1 MQKQAPTVGRLLT
14 MVIFALSCFGLLLF
28 LWLSFGGS
36 VPLKPKGYRFNA
48 AFPQAVQLAQQADV
62 RVAGITVGKV
72 VKKTLDPSRPNLT
85 SVTMEIDPKYAPL
98 RSDARAVLR
107 EKTLLGET
115 FVELTLGSHNSKRVR
130 DGGWLAASQVQP
142 NVYLDQV
149 IQAFDPGTREAF
161 RNWQQYLAAG
171 SAGHGQDI
179 NDSFGNLPQFA
190 MDATSLLQVLNDQSG
205 ALSQLISNTGVVFG
219 ALSRNTAQLHNVIVN
234 SGAVFQTTADQQNAL
249 AQVFKDFPAFIRQ
262 SKSTLAK
269 LQTFSLNTDPL
280 VRNLRPVARDLRP
293 TLADVRA
300 FAPDL
305 RNTFINLDPLIT
317 ASRTGLPALRDT
329 LNGLTPVLGALDP
342 FLAQLNP
349 ILQFIELY
357 QAQTSMFLGN
367 PGSALAATQAQP
379 AGNGQV
385 GHYLRV
391 FGPTGAETLATFAQ
405 RPATDRGNTYV
416 GPNSLQGELL
426 TKNLVAFPSFD
437 CNNTGG
443 EHGPTAG
450 NPAQPGQPGCTL
462 DRPINFQGALQKYP
476 HVQANNYDKQP

>member
-28 LWLSFGGS
+28 LWLAFGGS

-48 AFPQAVQLAQQADV
+48 AFPQAVQLAEQADV

-72 VKKTLDPSRPNLT
+72 VKKTLDPTRPNVT
-85 SVTMEIDPKYAPL
+85 STTMEIDPKYAPIKA
-98 RSDARAVLR
+98 DARAILR

-115 FVELTLGSHNSKRVR
+115 FVELTLGSHGAKAVR
-130 DGGWLAASQVQP
+130 DGGWLDSAQVQP

-149 IQAFDPGTREAF
+149 IQAFDPGTRQAF

-171 SAGHGQDI
+171 SAGRGQAI
-179 NDSFGNLPQFA
+179 NDSFGHLPQFA

-205 ALSQLISNTGVVFG
+205 ALSQLVSNTGVVFG
-219 ALSRNTAQLHNVIVN
+219 ALSRNTTQLHNVIVN
-234 SGAVFQTTADQQNAL
+234 AGAVFQTTADQQNAL
-249 AQVFKDFPAFIRQ
+249 AQVFKEFPAFLHQ
-262 SKSTLAK
+262 SKSTFAR
-269 LQTFSLNTDPL
+269 LQTFSQNTDPL
-280 VRNLRPVARDLRP
+280 LRNLRPVLQDLRP
-293 TLADVRA
+293 TLTDVKA

-317 ASRTGLPALRDT
+317 ASKTGLPALRDT

-357 QAQTSMFLGN
+357 QGQTAMFLAN
-367 PGSALAATQAQP
+367 PGSALASVQQQP
-379 AGNGQV
+379 AGSPEV
-385 GHYLRV
+385 GHTLRTI
-391 FGPTGAETLATFAQ
+391 GPSGNETLAMFAQ
-405 RPATDRGNTYV
+405 RPSTNRGNSYS
-416 GPNSLQGELL
+416 GPNSLQGALVN
-426 TKNLVAFPSFD
+426 KNLTPNPSFD

-443 EHGPTAG
+443 EHPPRAG
-450 NPAQPGQPGCTL
+450 TPSPEPGCTV
-462 DRPINFQGALQKYP
+462 DPPISFQGVLQKFP
-476 HVQANNYDKQP
+476 HVQPNNYDTKP